1 MPAMPAMGVTGSARP
16 VREGVLV
23 WLCVIGFL
31 AGSRAIPLPGLSGA
45 LAVALFL
52 WAPQRF
58 LEKRGQDVHDAGWRF
73 DRLRADIPWALGT
86 CVVILPLFALLFFQF
101 PAWLA
106 RLPQA
111 LRVLLAPY
119 AGGVSLHRPPVTW
132 DLVGQ
137 IAGNGAVAFSEE
149 FFYRGYLTLRFEERY
164 RPVRAALF
172 AAALFAL
179 GHLLTPAPFR
189 LLVFFPAL
197 LFAFLRNRTHTIVG
211 ASITH
216 WLFNVALLLL
226 QASS

>member
-1 MPAMPAMGVTGSARP
+1 MPATAVARSIPP
-16 VREGVLV
+16 VREGVLL
-23 WLCVIGFL
+23 WFCVL
-31 AGSRAIPLPGLSGA
+31 AALAVSRVIPFPGLTGA

-52 WAPQRF
+52 WAPQRL
-58 LEKRGQDVHDAGWRF
+58 LEKRGQDAHDAGWRF
-73 DRLRADIPWALGT
+73 DKLRADVSWALGT
-86 CVVILPLFALLFFQF
+86 SLVVVPVFALAFFQF

-106 RLPQA
+106 LLPQP
-111 LRVLLAPY
+111 LRLLLAPY
-119 AGGVSLHRPPVTW
+119 AGGVSLHPPRFTW
-132 DLVGQ
+132 DLFGQ

-164 RPVRAALF
+164 SPIRAAVF

-211 ASITH
+211 AAITH
-216 WLFNVALLLL
+216 WIFNVALLLL

>member
-1 MPAMPAMGVTGSARP
+1 MRPLPGIAVARSSPP

-23 WLCVIGFL
+23 WICVL
-31 AGSRAIPLPGLSGA
+31 AALALSRVIPFAGLTGA

-58 LEKRGQDVHDAGWRF
+58 LEKRGQDAHDAGWRF
-73 DRLRADIPWALGT
+73 DRLRADFGWALGT
-86 CVVILPLFALLFFQF
+86 SAVVLPLFALAFFQF

-106 RLPQA
+106 LLPQPV
-111 LRVLLAPY
+111 RVLLAPY
-119 AGGVSLHRPPVTW
+119 AGGVSLHAPAVTW
-132 DLVGQ
+132 DLFGQ

-172 AAALFAL
+172 AAVLFAL

-197 LFAFLRNRTHTIVG
+197 LFAFLRNRTRTIVG
-211 ASITH
+211 AAITH

>member
-1 MPAMPAMGVTGSARP
+1 VVSVPAIVRATHP
-16 VREGVLV
+16 VREGVLLWV
-23 WLCVIGFL
+23 SVL
-31 AGSRAIPLPGLSGA
+31 AALVVSRLIPFGGLTGA

-52 WAPQRF
+52 WAPQRM
-58 LEKRGQDVHDAGWRF
+58 LEKHGQDAHDAGWRF
-73 DRLRADIPWALGT
+73 DRLRADFSWALGISA
-86 CVVILPLFALLFFQF
+86 VVLPLFALAFFQF

-106 RLPQA
+106 LLPQP
-111 LRVLLAPY
+111 LRLLLAPY
-119 AGGVSLHRPPVTW
+119 AGGVSLHAPAFNW
-132 DLVGQ
+132 NLFGQ

-164 RPVRAALF
+164 TPVRAALF

-211 ASITH
+211 AAITH